1 MLGKIASAGQNGQF
15 RTPRHI
21 IQLIVELTA
30 PGPKDV
36 ICDPACG
43 TAGFLVAAGEYLRD
57 HHPEIFRDAKLK
69 QHFHEGLCCHA
80 TMKNAGK
87 MLRREEIEFFLRLHS
102 LWEGVVSLPPPPDP
116 PYDIESIEPT
126 DVPPVWVWAGETELP
141 PPIWWECGS
150 PVKPKPTHPELD
162 LGEGRVLVLDRA
174 PGPIDNWPVFS
185 NN

>member
-1 MLGKIASAGQNGQF
+1 MADRDTKGDLYEYILGKIASAGQNGQF

-69 QHFHEGLCCHA
+69 QQFHEGLCCHA

-87 MLRREEIEFFLRLHS
+87 MLRREEIEFFLRLHG
-102 LWEGVVSLPPPPDP
+102 LWGRSRQSTTTARSALRHREHRANRRAAGLGLGRGNRTASTYLVGV
-116 PYDIESIEPT
+116 
-126 DVPPVWVWAGETELP
+126 W
-141 PPIWWECGS
+141 
-150 PVKPKPTHPELD
+150 
-162 LGEGRVLVLDRA
+162 
-174 PGPIDNWPVFS
+174 
-185 NN
+185 